1 MKTKHIMLFYKDLF
15 INFITGILITIVMY
29 IITISV
35 YLLFD
40 IIISYYTLIITWI
53 LVWELSIKKSYKDL
67 YKLKKNGYGDKNN
80 G

>member
-1 MKTKHIMLFYKDLF
+1 MLFYKDLF